1 MIILY
6 TIDILIMFAVL
17 SGIVGFWLGVWFGH
31 WINKEAIEKDKR
43 KKPIPLKDIEW
54 IYKCPNCNG
63 ILTQEREHCDKC
75 GQKLDFR
82 GVGK

>member
-1 MIILY
+1 MITY
-6 TIDILIMFAVL
+6 TIDILILVSVLAGLIGLWVGVMF
-17 SGIVGFWLGVWFGH
+17 GY
-31 WINKEAIEKDKR
+31 WINKSAIEQDKP

-63 ILTQEREHCDKC
+63 ILTQEREHCHKC

-82 GVGK
+82 GVGNG